1 MGVSIK
7 NIGTYMKSAMTT
19 STNPESTLKSFNSLN
34 IKPSSGYKSNFSSPV
49 STTTATGTANANAN
63 NQTTDSASKPRQAS
77 NLVHRHSNPISSY
90 STSSNP
96 NSAMSMTVSNAA
108 KSRALQQTPNSL
120 NDSAALP
127 RIRINT

>member
-1 MGVSIK
+1 
-7 NIGTYMKSAMTT
+7 MKSAMTT
-19 STNPESTLKSFNSLN
+19 AKPESTLKSFNSLN
-34 IKPSSGYKSNFSSPV
+34 IKSSSGYKSNFSSPV
-49 STTTATGTANANAN
+49 STTTATSTTNGNSNNQANANMIIN
-63 NQTTDSASKPRQAS
+63 TDSASKPRQAS

-96 NSAMSMTVSNAA
+96 NSAMSMTVSNTT